1 MHSMLLLQLV
11 FISNI
16 ILVPD
21 TSGTLRSDDWT
32 LMVKCV
38 PFSKFEKQE
47 NNNKKPFARWKT
59 TKIWWK
65 KKLNVDY

>member
-1 MHSMLLLQLV
+1 MLLLQF

-47 NNNKKPFARWKT
+47 NNNFLPFARWKT
-59 TKIWWK
+59 TNIMMK
-65 KKLNVDY
+65 KKFDVDY

>member
-1 MHSMLLLQLV
+1 MDSMLLLQF

-21 TSGTLRSDDWT
+21 TSGTLRSDDLT

-38 PFSKFEKQE
+38 PFSNFEKQE
-47 NNNKKPFARWKT
+47 NNNILPFAR
-59 TKIWWK
+59 
-65 KKLNVDY
+65 